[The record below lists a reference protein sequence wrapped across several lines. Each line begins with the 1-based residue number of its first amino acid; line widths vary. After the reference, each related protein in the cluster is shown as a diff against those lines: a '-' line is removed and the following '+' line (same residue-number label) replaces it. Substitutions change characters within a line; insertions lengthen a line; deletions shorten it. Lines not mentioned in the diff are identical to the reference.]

1 MGASPRGPQPRQ
13 VIVGKRSS
21 GTLLRIIGILS
32 TEYSFCQVI
41 VHLCPH
47 GRSPILPD
55 LQSWHKCLNPPR
67 PRGRS
72 HVSEGYLYV
81 VQLLKSAPPSRA
93 ESLCGRPRIRPGLCL
108 NPPRPRGRSPC
119 ICGTMPAPTSLNPP
133 RPRGRSLRAQLRLR
147 RTGWLKSAPPSRA
160 ESEITLRIIAMLY
173 SLNPPRPR
181 GRSPPRVHFCL
192 YFIDA

>member
-1 MGASPRGPQPRQ
+1 MYGRVVGASPRGPQPRQ

-108 NPPRPRGRSPC
+108 NPPRPRGRSP
-119 ICGTMPAPTSLNPP
+119 IFLSIFGAVNT
-133 RPRGRSLRAQLRLR
+133 
-147 RTGWLKSAPPSRA
+147 LKSAPPSRA
-160 ESEITLRIIAMLY
+160 ESSTPSRAVL
-173 SLNPPRPR
+173 
-181 GRSPPRVHFCL
+181 GRS
-192 YFIDA
+192 A

>member
-1 MGASPRGPQPRQ
+1 MEILKLMTLCIICIFIGVYGRVVGASPRGPQPRQ

-133 RPRGRSLRAQLRLR
+133 RPRGRSR
-147 RTGWLKSAPPSRA
+147 
-160 ESEITLRIIAMLY
+160 
-173 SLNPPRPR
+173 
-181 GRSPPRVHFCL
+181 
-192 YFIDA
+192 FIG

>member
-108 NPPRPRGRSPC
+108 NPPRPRGRSQKTKSS
-119 ICGTMPAPTSLNPP
+119 IRFMHLLKSAPPSRAESGKYGFVSGQYVLKSAPPSRAESSSRGRSPQPLLCLNPP
-133 RPRGRSLRAQLRLR
+133 RPRGRSLFGAVQ
-147 RTGWLKSAPPSRA
+147 RA
-160 ESEITLRIIAMLY
+160 EGYMA
-173 SLNPPRPR
+173 
-181 GRSPPRVHFCL
+181 
-192 YFIDA
+192 

>member
-93 ESLCGRPRIRPGLCL
+93 ESANLYKIFNKDLLLLHKTGMNSNRFYMLSNYKHSIYRHDVGANISL
-108 NPPRPRGRSPC
+108 
-119 ICGTMPAPTSLNPP
+119 TS
-133 RPRGRSLRAQLRLR
+133 
-147 RTGWLKSAPPSRA
+147 
-160 ESEITLRIIAMLY
+160 
-173 SLNPPRPR
+173 
-181 GRSPPRVHFCL
+181 
-192 YFIDA
+192 